1 MLAEI
6 AWQNLAKLAK
16 NPYPGRVIVIGRLSD
31 EIMIQLYAIM
41 GRSENSRNRRFVQ
54 DGNIVRTEAIDP
66 AKVEDPSLI
75 IYNAMREWCGDIFGD
90 SFIVSNGH
98 QTDTIYDNLAQN
110 AYSFP
115 ASQMEWSFEP
125 DEPNY
130 TPRISAMTR
139 MDGTAMI
146 STLTRGPDGECQRT
160 LYEYDAIPAGYGYCV
175 HTYAGDGNPLPSFLE
190 RPYLIPLVRTSL
202 EGIAEQFW
210 HTLNAENRVALVA
223 KQINTNAGADEEMT
237 TVHII
242 NR

>member
-1 MLAEI
+1 MLDEI

-31 EIMIQLYAIM
+31 EITIQLYAIM

-54 DGNIVRTEAIDP
+54 DGDTVRTEAIDP
-66 AKVEDPSLI
+66 AKMEDPSLI
-75 IYNAMREWCGDIFGD
+75 IYNAMREWCGE

-98 QTDTIYDNLAQN
+98 QTDTIYQSLADN

-139 MDGTAMI
+139 TDGTAMI

-175 HTYAGDGNPLPSFLE
+175 HTYVGDGNPLRSFLE
-190 RPYLIPLVRTSL
+190 WPYLIPLVHTSL

-210 HTLNAENRVALVA
+210 ETLNAENRVALVA
-223 KQINTNAGADEEMT
+223 KQIDTNAGAGEELT